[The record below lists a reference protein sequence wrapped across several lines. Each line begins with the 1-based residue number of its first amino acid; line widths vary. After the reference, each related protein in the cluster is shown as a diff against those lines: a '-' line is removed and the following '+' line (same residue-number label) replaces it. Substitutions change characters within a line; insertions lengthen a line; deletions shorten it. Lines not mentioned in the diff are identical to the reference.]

1 MSEAGRRNS
10 SSPSSMGAEAKTPRP
25 RSPSRTSSVELHSA
39 PRSQHQSRRLANMG
53 LRVVLAARRN
63 IIKCRNQ
70 TKAGD
75 LVCGEL
81 LNAERREKTPQTRP
95 LHDKLK
101 HASATARHCKK

>member
-1 MSEAGRRNS
+1 
-10 SSPSSMGAEAKTPRP
+10 
-25 RSPSRTSSVELHSA
+25 
-39 PRSQHQSRRLANMG
+39 MG

-101 HASATARHCKK
+101 HASATAPLQKVNVGAGGQVQAPAQCCCSPYS